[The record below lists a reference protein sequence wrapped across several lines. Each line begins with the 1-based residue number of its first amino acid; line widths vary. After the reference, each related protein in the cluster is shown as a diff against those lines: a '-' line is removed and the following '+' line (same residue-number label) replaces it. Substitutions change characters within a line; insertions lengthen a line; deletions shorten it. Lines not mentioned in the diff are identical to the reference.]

1 MKNTLRLER
10 AKLKLTQEALAS
22 KVNVSRQTIYAIET
36 GKFLPSCQLALKIAT
51 ICGQRVEAIFLL
63 ESEDWE

>member
-10 AKLKLTQEALAS
+10 AKLKLTQEALAD

-36 GKFLPSCQLALKIAT
+36 GKFLPSCLLALKIAT
-51 ICGQRVEAIFLL
+51 VCDQRVEAVFFL
-63 ESEDWE
+63 EDDDWK

>member
-10 AKLKLTQEALAS
+10 AKLKLTQEALAN

-36 GKFLPSCQLALKIAT
+36 GKFSPSCQLALKIAT
-51 ICGQRVEAIFLL
+51 ICSQRVEAIFFL